1 MKKLF
6 LNGLY
11 NSFRNPSR
19 NDLSFT
25 QNFDIKHQT
34 LTQNFDLEC
43 LPRLH
48 DSVILIRNRDKLKHF
63 IFFLIKLLELILQLI
78 MKKRFL
84 HVQFRK
90 ILKDFA
96 NRAIWEHK

>member
-63 IFFLIKLLELILQLI
+63 IFFFNKVVRTNSATHHEETISPRSVQKDPQ
-78 MKKRFL
+78 RF
-84 HVQFRK
+84 R
-90 ILKDFA
+90 
-96 NRAIWEHK
+96 